1 MRLVLTDVSQGFAAQ
16 ALFTI
21 PNATLHSG
29 QAVHLHGA
37 NGAGKSTL
45 MKIMAGLQKPL
56 TGKVKRVFDTA
67 EKKNRQAVIYLHQQ
81 TYLFDTNVRANVEY
95 GLKLRGEKSANKVDE
110 ALAWARLDHIQER
123 AAHHLSGGERQRLA
137 LARAL
142 VLNPQI
148 ILLDEPSSN
157 LDVES
162 MERIQQML
170 AELKGKGTGYL
181 LACHQKNLVRQS
193 CDQNWYLQNGQLVI
207 AS

>member
-1 MRLVLTDVSQGFAAQ
+1 MRLVLTNVSQGFAAQ
-16 ALFTI
+16 PLFS
-21 PNATLHSG
+21 NASATLHSG

-45 MKIMAGLQKPL
+45 MKIMAGLQTPL
-56 TGKVKRVFDTA
+56 TGRVERVFDKA
-67 EKKNRQAVIYLHQQ
+67 EKNNRQAVIYLHQQ

-95 GLKLRGEKSANKVDE
+95 GLKLRGEKNTSKVDE
-110 ALAWARLDHIQER
+110 ALEWARLDHIQNR

-142 VLNPQI
+142 VLDPQV

-162 MERIQQML
+162 MERIQHML

-181 LACHQKNLVRQS
+181 LACHQKNLVSQC

-207 AS
+207 AD

>member
-16 ALFTI
+16 PLFTI
-21 PNATLHSG
+21 PNATLRSG
-29 QAVHLHGA
+29 QAVHLHGV

-45 MKIMAGLQKPL
+45 MKIMAGLKTPL
-56 TGKVKRVFDTA
+56 TGTVARVFDQG

-95 GLKLRGEKSANKVDE
+95 GLRLRGEKNAHKVDQ
-110 ALAWARLDHIQER
+110 ALAWARLEHIQNR

-142 VLNPQI
+142 VLDPQI

-162 MERIQQML
+162 MERILQML
-170 AELKGKGTGYL
+170 ADLKAKGTGYL
-181 LACHQKNLVRQS
+181 LACHQKNLVSQC
-193 CDQNWYLQNGQLVI
+193 CDQNWYLQNGQLVV

>member
-21 PNATLHSG
+21 PYATLHSG

-56 TGKVKRVFDTA
+56 TGKVKRGFDTA

-110 ALAWARLDHIQER
+110 ALAWARLDHIQDR

-142 VLNPQI
+142 VLKPQI